1 MKKKNFCIV
10 RYLEDN
16 NLLAKFEERVE
27 EEIFY
32 YIDDSFKQKRRDRID
47 ANVKEIIRNID
58 ATYSSNATIVDFNED
73 GDEYRALKRIHF
85 REAAVVSVLIDRLKT
100 ELVKKDLNDLLEK
113 LEQEGEDFVLM
124 RSKVHLFDYEKHPD
138 KLIAD
143 TAKIVNRKL
152 NDIALKDVHNKYD
165 MKSKLVFLCQIEKE
179 ALRSIRPRGFDDP
192 NFPQVTLHLYW
203 LLMEEDLQKKF
214 DEFKKTQRSFKM
226 AEGYYKKMKFY
237 IARGTRVPESL
248 KQKALMFKNE
258 LDRTFGRDVI
268 PSGNAGV

>member
-1 MKKKNFCIV
+1 M
-10 RYLEDN
+10 
-16 NLLAKFEERVE
+16 AKFEERVE

-143 TAKIVNRKL
+143 AAKIVNRKL

-214 DEFKKTQRSFKM
+214 DEFKKTQSNEFKKTQRSFKM